1 MMRFLGPEDLRRA
14 LPMIECI
21 EAMRSA
27 FGDDRE
33 VPPRVLV
40 GRSLFMP
47 ARVGLYSGLKV
58 VGTAPGHPVGIVV
71 VFGPDGSPMGGV
83 DGPTLTAIRTA
94 GGAGLATDL
103 LAPKEASA
111 MAMLGAG
118 AMAADQVEAI
128 RTVRPVER
136 LLIWSQTSGRAEEAA
151 ERLGGEA
158 RSDPDEAVSWA
169 DIVTTATPSRAPLF
183 SASSVR
189 DGTHLNAIGAFTPEM
204 CEIPAGVVRSAFVV
218 VDDRNAAAAEAGDLI
233 QAGRVADATVG
244 DLLAGRV
251 RSWDQSVT
259 LFKSVGIGSQDV
271 AAAVRALQLAEGM
284 GLGTVV

>member
-1 MMRFLGPEDLRRA
+1 MRFLGPEDLRRA

-21 EAMRSA
+21 DAMRSA

-33 VPPRVLV
+33 VPPRVML
-40 GRSLFMP
+40 GSSLFMP
-47 ARVGLYSGLKV
+47 ARVGLHSGLKV
-58 VGTAPGHPVGIVV
+58 VGTTPGNPVGIVV
-71 VFGPDGSPMGGV
+71 VFGPDGSPLGGV

-94 GGAGLATDL
+94 AGAGLATDL
-103 LAPKEASA
+103 LAPNDAST

-136 LLIWSQTSGRAEEAA
+136 VLIWSRTFRRAEELA

-158 RSDPDEAVSWA
+158 RSDPDEAVSSA
-169 DIVTTATPSRAPLF
+169 DIVTTATPSGSPLF
-183 SASSVR
+183 RASSVR
-189 DGTHLNAIGAFTPEM
+189 AGTHLNAIGAFTPEM
-204 CEIPAGVVRSAFVV
+204 CEIPGEVVRVAFVV
-218 VDDRNAAAAEAGDLI
+218 VDDRKAAAAEAGDLI
-233 QAGRVADATVG
+233 QAGRTPDATVG

-251 RSWDQSVT
+251 ESWDRSMT

-271 AAAVRALQLAEGM
+271 AATVRALELAGGM